1 MPAFWL
7 LNLTADE
14 ELRAPEGP
22 RTPAGAEA
30 RMEALTELL
39 LPLLGPNDKLFHGRP
54 ASDEERA
61 RGSWVGR
68 AWMMTPRAIDT
79 FKNMGIR
86 PIKSPSMEVLR
97 RVNSRK
103 FAATL
108 GIDLPG
114 AAFVSNMDQLT
125 DRLQDAPIGPHWL
138 LRRPHGFS
146 GRGRQRVDQGEMKP
160 AAFAWSANAFREE
173 GGLEIV
179 PYVKPVK
186 EAAIHGFIAEDGTVT
201 LGEPTVQVVDAK
213 GQWVESRR
221 AEPGDLEDAE
231 CESLKT
237 TAQSTADAL
246 RKAGYF
252 GPFGIDGMRWR
263 TGEHRGF
270 APRIDVNARY
280 TMGWAIGMGDRR
292 PDLAVE

>member
-1 MPAFWL
+1 
-7 LNLTADE
+7 
-14 ELRAPEGP
+14 
-22 RTPAGAEA
+22 
-30 RMEALTELL
+30 
-39 LPLLGPNDKLFHGRP
+39 
-54 ASDEERA
+54 
-61 RGSWVGR
+61 
-68 AWMMTPRAIDT
+68 
-79 FKNMGIR
+79 
-86 PIKSPSMEVLR
+86 
-97 RVNSRK
+97 
-103 FAATL
+103 
-108 GIDLPG
+108 
-114 AAFVSNMDQLT
+114 
-125 DRLQDAPIGPHWL
+125 
-138 LRRPHGFS
+138 
-146 GRGRQRVDQGEMKP
+146 MKP
-160 AAFAWSANAFREE
+160 AAFAWAANAFREE

-221 AEPGDLEDAE
+221 AEAGDLEE
-231 CESLKT
+231 SEVESLKS
-237 TAQSTADAL
+237 TAQTTADAL